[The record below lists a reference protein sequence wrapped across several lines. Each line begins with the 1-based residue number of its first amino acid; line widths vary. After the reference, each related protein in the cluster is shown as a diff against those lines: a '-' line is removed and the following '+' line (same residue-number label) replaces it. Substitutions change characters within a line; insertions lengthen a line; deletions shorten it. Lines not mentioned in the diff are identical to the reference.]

1 MPSPPPPEHTRW
13 KPGQSGNPAG
23 HSKARRVSAALDRLL
38 DEIGGSD
45 KDLALTLYAMATGRK
60 ELIKGRK
67 PEFMWFQALMERTD
81 GKVPMPKD
89 NSNSDD
95 DARTIKVI
103 IERVSRP
110 VTATPPESGEDS
122 DDGEA
127 V

>member
-1 MPSPPPPEHTRW
+1 MSD
-13 KPGQSGNPAG
+13 
-23 HSKARRVSAALDRLL
+23 ALDRLL
-38 DEIGGSD
+38 DEIAGSD

-81 GKVPMPKD
+81 GKVPMSKD
-89 NSNSDD
+89 NGNDD

-110 VTATPPESGEDS
+110 TPGASPEPREDP

>member
-1 MPSPPPPEHTRW
+1 MPSPPPPEHTRF

-23 HSKARRVSAALDRLL
+23 YSKARRVSAALDRLL

-81 GKVPMPKD
+81 GKVPTPKD
-89 NSNSDD
+89 DD
-95 DARTIKVI
+95 PDAPAKASADVVRSAKDRAEARRKRTSK
-103 IERVSRP
+103 P
-110 VTATPPESGEDS
+110 
-122 DDGEA
+122 DG
-127 V
+127 